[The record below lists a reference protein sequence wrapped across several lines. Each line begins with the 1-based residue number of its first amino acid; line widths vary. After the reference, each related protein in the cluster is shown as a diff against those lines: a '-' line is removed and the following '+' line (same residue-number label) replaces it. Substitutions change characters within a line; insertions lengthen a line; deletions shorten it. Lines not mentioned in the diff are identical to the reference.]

1 MTTTPLEIGQT
12 VRYGRTGTV
21 GKIVA
26 LIEENGETFAEL
38 EDTNL
43 YYRSDQLMPITEV
56 TEKQELRRDARK
68 DFERE
73 MENFREMNES
83 AWQNTDQSC
92 EGGG

>member
-1 MTTTPLEIGQT
+1 MSTPAIGQT

-26 LIEENGETFAEL
+26 FVEE
-38 EDTNL
+38 
-43 YYRSDQLMPITEV
+43 YYRVDQLTAISEV
-56 TEKQELRRDARK
+56 AHKETRHRDFKK
-68 DFERE
+68 DLEEEQKR
-73 MENFREMNES
+73 FREMNES

>member
-1 MTTTPLEIGQT
+1 MSMLAIGQT

-26 LIEENGETFAEL
+26 LIEEDNSTFAEL
-38 EDTNL
+38 DSTGL
-43 YYRSDQLMPITEV
+43 YYRVDQLTAISDIVHKETES
-56 TEKQELRRDARK
+56 RDFRK
-68 DFERE
+68 DLEQEQERV
-73 MENFREMNES
+73 REMNES

>member
-1 MTTTPLEIGQT
+1 MTSSLSIGQT
-12 VRYGRTGTV
+12 VRYGRTGTT

-38 EDTNL
+38 EDTSL
-43 YYRSDQLMPITEV
+43 YYRLDQLTPISEV
-56 TEKQELRRDARK
+56 VQKKELRRDAKK

-73 MENFREMNES
+73 MENMKEMKES

>member
-1 MTTTPLEIGQT
+1 MSTPAIGQT

-26 LIEENGETFAEL
+26 FVEENGFTCAEL
-38 EDTNL
+38 DSTGL
-43 YYRSDQLMPITEV
+43 YYRVDQLTAISEV
-56 TEKQELRRDARK
+56 ANKEDRTRDFKK
-68 DFERE
+68 DLEEEQKR
-73 MENFREMNES
+73 FRAMNES

>member
-1 MTTTPLEIGQT
+1 MSTLAIGQT

-26 LIEENGETFAEL
+26 LTEENGSAFAEL
-38 EDTNL
+38 DSTGL
-43 YYRSDQLMPITEV
+43 YYRIDQLTAISDVVHKETEN
-56 TEKQELRRDARK
+56 RDFRK
-68 DFERE
+68 DLEQE
-73 MENFREMNES
+73 QEKFREMNES

>member
-1 MTTTPLEIGQT
+1 MSTFKVGET

-26 LIEENGETFAEL
+26 FTEEGGESFAEL
-38 EDTNL
+38 DSTGM
-43 YYRSDQLMPITEV
+43 YYRTDQLTVIKEARPHV
-56 TEKQELRRDARK
+56 EKSPDLRK
-68 DFERE
+68 DFKEEQDKIRE
-73 MENFREMNES
+73 IQEN

>member
-1 MTTTPLEIGQT
+1 MSTPAIGQN

-26 LIEENGETFAEL
+26 FVEENGFTFAEL
-38 EDTNL
+38 DTTGL
-43 YYRSDQLMPITEV
+43 YYRIDQLTTISEV
-56 TEKQELRRDARK
+56 AHKETRHSDIRK
-68 DFERE
+68 DLEE
-73 MENFREMNES
+73 EQKKFREMNES